1 MRVHDI
7 FDEGGLLAL
16 LHGEV
21 GGEGLGAVQ
30 LGHGQVH
37 PGVLGDAE
45 PRGAAVL
52 LPRPLPRPLQPPLP
66 APGLQIPAAV
76 LAPPVLRAAGLG
88 VCSRVGGDNTALGTV
103 LSSSTLAHVIKTMKD
118 SII

>member
-1 MRVHDI
+1 MSGIRQLNYSDIVSGWKILGLFRGGSVRVHDI
-7 FDEGGLLAL
+7 FDEGGFLAL

-30 LGHGQVH
+30 LRHGQVH
-37 PGVLGDAE
+37 PRVLADAE

-66 APGLQIPAAV
+66 APGPQIPAAV

-88 VCSRVGGDNTALGTV
+88 V
-103 LSSSTLAHVIKTMKD
+103 
-118 SII
+118 